1 MNWIDNLQDA
11 SLRGVPFKV
20 EEDEATFGRRVQ
32 VHEYPNR
39 DKPWAEDLGRAT
51 RRFSVQAYLIGDDF
65 FEQRNRLIEAI
76 EKPGACTLVHPF
88 YGEMTITVDD
98 AVRIS
103 HSLSEGRMCRV
114 SFSFIE
120 AGELSFPTAGLATG
134 QKLTSSVSFLD
145 DAISSAFGAFGMDG
159 LPDFLQDGV
168 LDEATDMFSNVTS
181 AFQYVDSGVSA
192 ASRLLQGDLSVL
204 LRPPSSGMSFVNRLQ
219 TMWRAGSRLTGN
231 ASDLMAMIKGLTGV
245 TVDSGLAPRG
255 VWNTDS
261 KTAQAQT
268 IQRNYVAQAV
278 RTTAISEAAAAV
290 TNLPQPANRTVTRQQ
305 DPLQPVR
312 VSHPAVSNIQ
322 PASGD
327 TSLASVSSSAR
338 AAMVAASE
346 TSQSSVT
353 TASASAGVT
362 SSTDSGTVILWDDLS
377 KVRDSLNEAIDL
389 EMERVSDDGL
399 YQALVTVRT
408 DVNRDISARLEQ
420 VDRMTER
427 TPSQVMPALVL
438 AADWYDSASRAG
450 DITVRNG
457 IRHPGFVPVQSL
469 RVPVR

>member
-1 MNWIDNLQDA
+1 MSWKDNLQDA
-11 SLRGVPFKV
+11 SLRGIAFKV
-20 EEDEATFGRRVQ
+20 DSDEATFGRRVQ

-39 DKPWAEDLGRAT
+39 DKPWSEDLGRAT
-51 RRFSVQAYLIGDDF
+51 RRFSVLAYLIGDDF

-76 EKPGACTLVHPF
+76 EKAGSCTLVHPY
-88 YGEMTITVDD
+88 YGEMTVVVDD
-98 AVRIS
+98 AIRVS
-103 HSLSEGRMCRV
+103 HSQSEGRMCRI
-114 SFSFIE
+114 SFSFVE
-120 AGELSFPTAGLATG
+120 SGELSFPTAGLATG
-134 QKLTSSVSFLD
+134 QKLSSSVSFLD
-145 DAISSAFGAFGMDG
+145 DAISSSFGAFGMDG
-159 LPDFLQDGV
+159 MPDFLQDGV
-168 LDEATDMFSNVTS
+168 LDEASGMFSTVTS

-192 ASRLLQGDLSVL
+192 ASRLLQGDVSVL
-204 LRPPSSGMSFVNRLQ
+204 LSPPSSGMSFVNRLQ

-231 ASDLMAMIKGLTGV
+231 ASDLMSMIKGLTGV

-261 KTAQAQT
+261 KTAQTQT

-312 VSHPAVSNIQ
+312 VSHPAVTNIQ
-322 PASGD
+322 PVSGVTSAVSASTAATTTD
-327 TSLASVSSSAR
+327 ATSSA
-338 AAMVAASE
+338 
-346 TSQSSVT
+346 SVT
-353 TASASAGVT
+353 TASASSGVT
-362 SSTDSGTVILWDDLS
+362 SSTDSGAVITWDDLAQ
-377 KVRDSLNEAIDL
+377 VRDSLNGAIDR

-408 DVNRDISARLEQ
+408 DLNRDISARLEQ
-420 VDRMTER
+420 VERMTER
-427 TPSQVMPALVL
+427 TPAQVTPALVL

-450 DITVRNG
+450 DITARNG
-457 IRHPGFVPVQSL
+457 IRHPGFVPVQTL

>member
-1 MNWIDNLQDA
+1 MSWKDNLQDA
-11 SLRGVPFKV
+11 SLRGIAFKV
-20 EEDEATFGRRVQ
+20 DSDEATFGRRVQ

-76 EKPGACTLVHPF
+76 EKPGSCTLVHPY
-88 YGEMTITVDD
+88 YGEMTVVVDD
-98 AVRIS
+98 AIRVS
-103 HSLSEGRMCRV
+103 HSQSEGRMCRI
-114 SFSFIE
+114 SFSFVE
-120 AGELSFPTAGLATG
+120 SGELSFPTAGLATG
-134 QKLTSSVSFLD
+134 QKLSDSVSFLD

-159 LPDFLQDGV
+159 MPDFLQDGV
-168 LDEATDMFSNVTS
+168 LDEASGMFSTVTS

-204 LRPPSSGMSFVNRLQ
+204 LSPPSSGMSFVNRLQ

-231 ASDLMAMIKGLTGV
+231 ASDLMSMIKGLTGV

-261 KTAQAQT
+261 KTAQTQT

-290 TNLPQPANRTVTRQQ
+290 KSLPQPANRTVTRQQ

-322 PASGD
+322 PVTAD
-327 TSLASVSSSAR
+327 TTAASVSSTAT
-338 AAMVAASE
+338 SE
-346 TSQSSVT
+346 PSVT
-353 TASASAGVT
+353 TASASSGAI
-362 SSTDSGTVILWDDLS
+362 SSTDSGTVITWDDLAQ
-377 KVRDSLNEAIDL
+377 VRDSLNGAIDR

-408 DVNRDISARLEQ
+408 DLNRDISARLEQ
-420 VDRMTER
+420 VERMTER
-427 TPSQVMPALVL
+427 TPAQVTPALVL

-450 DITVRNG
+450 DITARNG
-457 IRHPGFVPVQSL
+457 IRHPGFVPVQTL

>member
-1 MNWIDNLQDA
+1 MSWIDNLQDA

-134 QKLTSSVSFLD
+134 QKLTFSVSFLD

-168 LDEATDMFSNVTS
+168 LDEATGMFSNLTS

-219 TMWRAGSRLTGN
+219 IMWRAGSRLTGN

-261 KTAQAQT
+261 KTAQMQT

-290 TNLPQPANRTVTRQQ
+290 TSLPQPANRTVTRQQ

-322 PASGD
+322 PVAAD
-327 TSLASVSSSAR
+327 TTAASVSS
-338 AAMVAASE
+338 AATVTAVLTSAASA
-346 TSQSSVT
+346 T
-353 TASASAGVT
+353 TASASSRVT
-362 SSTDSGTVILWDDLS
+362 SSTDNGTVITWDDLAQ
-377 KVRDSLNEAIDL
+377 VRDSLNEAIDR

-408 DVNRDISARLEQ
+408 DLNRDISARLEQ
-420 VDRMTER
+420 VERMTER
-427 TPSQVMPALVL
+427 TPTQVMPALVL

-450 DITVRNG
+450 DITARNG
-457 IRHPGFVPVQSL
+457 IRHPGFVPVQTL

>member
-1 MNWIDNLQDA
+1 MSWKDNLQDA

-20 EEDEATFGRRVQ
+20 DEDEATFGRRVQ

-51 RRFSVQAYLIGDDF
+51 RRFSVQAYLIGDDY

-76 EKPGACTLVHPF
+76 EKPGSCTLVHPY
-88 YGEMTITVDD
+88 YGEMTVVVDD

-103 HSLSEGRMCRV
+103 HSQNEGRMCRV

-120 AGELSFPTAGLATG
+120 SGELSFPTAGLATG
-134 QKLTSSVSFLD
+134 QKLSSSVSFLD

-159 LPDFLQDGV
+159 MPDFLQDGV
-168 LDEATDMFSNVTS
+168 LDEAGGMFSTVTS

-192 ASRLLQGDLSVL
+192 ASRLMQGDLSVL
-204 LRPPSSGMSFVNRLQ
+204 LSPPSSGMSFVNRLQ

-231 ASDLMAMIKGLTGV
+231 ASDLMSMIKGLTGV

-261 KTAQAQT
+261 KTAQTQT

-312 VSHPAVSNIQ
+312 VSHPAVTNIQ
-322 PASGD
+322 PVSGVTSAVSASTAATATDSASSASG
-327 TSLASVSSSAR
+327 
-338 AAMVAASE
+338 
-346 TSQSSVT
+346 T
-353 TASASAGVT
+353 TASASSGVT
-362 SSTDSGTVILWDDLS
+362 SSTDSGAVITWDDLAQ
-377 KVRDSLNEAIDL
+377 VRDSLNGAIDR

-408 DVNRDISARLEQ
+408 DLNRDISARLEQ
-420 VDRMTER
+420 VERMTER

-450 DITVRNG
+450 DITARNG
-457 IRHPGFVPVQSL
+457 IRHPGFVPVQTL

>member
-1 MNWIDNLQDA
+1 MSWKDNLQDA
-11 SLRGVPFKV
+11 SLRGIAFKV
-20 EEDEATFGRRVQ
+20 DSDEATFGRRVQ

-76 EKPGACTLVHPF
+76 EKPGSCTLVHPY
-88 YGEMTITVDD
+88 YGEMTVIVDD
-98 AVRIS
+98 AIRVS
-103 HSLSEGRMCRV
+103 HSQSEGRMCRI
-114 SFSFIE
+114 SFSFVE
-120 AGELSFPTAGLATG
+120 SGELSFPTAGLATG
-134 QKLTSSVSFLD
+134 QKLSSSVSFLD

-159 LPDFLQDGV
+159 MPDFLQDGV
-168 LDEATDMFSNVTS
+168 LDEASGMFSTVTG

-204 LRPPSSGMSFVNRLQ
+204 LSPPSSGMSFVNRLQ
-219 TMWRAGSRLTGN
+219 TMWRAGSRLNGN
-231 ASDLMAMIKGLTGV
+231 ASDLMSMIKGLTGV

-261 KTAQAQT
+261 KTAQTQT

-290 TNLPQPANRTVTRQQ
+290 TSLPQPANRTVTRQQ

-312 VSHPAVSNIQ
+312 VSHPAVTNIQ
-322 PASGD
+322 PITAA
-327 TSLASVSSSAR
+327 TTTAASVSSTATTTI
-338 AAMVAASE
+338 ATSE
-346 TSQSSVT
+346 ESVT
-353 TASASAGVT
+353 TALASSGVT
-362 SSTDSGTVILWDDLS
+362 SSTDSGTVITWDDLAQ
-377 KVRDSLNEAIDL
+377 VRDSLNEAIDR

-408 DVNRDISARLEQ
+408 DLNRDISARLEQ
-420 VDRMTER
+420 VERMTER
-427 TPSQVMPALVL
+427 TPAQVMPALVL

-450 DITVRNG
+450 DITARNG
-457 IRHPGFVPVQSL
+457 IRHPGFVPVQTL